1 MGTSLAILSIFLSA
15 ILYPPALI
23 ISILK
28 AFWKRKFIGA
38 FKNFDNQMLAIATSI
53 DASGNVVCVDLFNIT
68 LIKKNGYKFGNRKE
82 TISSALG
89 KNQRDATL
97 TIAGTALCAI
107 LDFIDPNHCQKSID
121 NLI

>member
-1 MGTSLAILSIFLSA
+1 MGTALAILSIILSA
-15 ILYPPALI
+15 VLYPPALA
-23 ISILK
+23 ISLFK
-28 AFWKRKFIGA
+28 AFWKRRFIGA

-68 LIKKNGYKFGNRKE
+68 LIKRNGYKFGNRKE

-89 KNQRDATL
+89 KNQRDETL
-97 TIAGTALCAI
+97 TIAGTVLCAI

>member
-1 MGTSLAILSIFLSA
+1 MGTCLAILSFFLSVL
-15 ILYPPALI
+15 LYPPALI

-28 AFWKRKFIGA
+28 AFWKRKFISA

-53 DASGNVVCVDLFNIT
+53 DTSGNVVCVDLFNII
-68 LIKKNGYKFGNRKE
+68 LITKNGYKFGNRKE

-89 KNQRDATL
+89 KNQRDGTL
-97 TIAGTALCAI
+97 SIAGTALCEI
-107 LDFIDPNHCQKSID
+107 LDLIDPNHCQKSID

>member
-1 MGTSLAILSIFLSA
+1 MGTALAILSIFLSA
-15 ILYPPALI
+15 VLYPPALA
-23 ISILK
+23 ISLFK

-68 LIKKNGYKFGNRKE
+68 LIKRNGYKFGNRKE

-89 KNQRDATL
+89 KNQRDKTL
-97 TIAGTALCAI
+97 TIAGTVLCAI

>member
-1 MGTSLAILSIFLSA
+1 MGTYLAILSIILSA
-15 ILYPPALI
+15 VLYPPALA
-23 ISILK
+23 ISLFK
-28 AFWKRKFIGA
+28 AFWKRKFRGA

-89 KNQRDATL
+89 KNQRDGTL
-97 TIAGTALCAI
+97 TIAGTALCEI
-107 LDFIDPNHCQKSID
+107 LDFIDPNHCEKSID
-121 NLI
+121 NNV

>member
-1 MGTSLAILSIFLSA
+1 MGTSLAILSVFLSA
-15 ILYPPALI
+15 ILYPPALLI
-23 ISILK
+23 TFFK
-28 AFWKRKFIGA
+28 KVWKRKFMGA
-38 FKNFDNQMLAIATSI
+38 LKNFDKQMLAIATSI

-89 KNQRDATL
+89 KNQRNGTL

-121 NLI
+121 DNI